1 MVAQMTTS
9 GSDDGLRF
17 EMTWVDQPGELAA
30 EATRGE
36 LRLLLRGEV
45 IWRGLDDR
53 CGFEWTWIELLEFLG
68 DAWPYLMWEEGF
80 PLGLRPAPT
89 EKLSAQAE
97 MMWEQDPEEIRES
110 REAVFEAFQ
119 GVHDLSRGLQGVVLP
134 PLWIVRE
141 GRVCWLSSKQQAVLR
156 SSDEV
161 IQTLSA
167 LGDAIAERLRNTSHT
182 DARAESA
189 LGTWSTRLRVPDLV
203 AVTIATGLDP
213 EIQRVIQKDQPLEH
227 TWELRNEFQPN
238 ELLAAARMAQELS
251 VDVITRVVE
260 AVRRCPKLE
269 TPELDRLTE
278 TLQPLMVEFEH
289 ERPHDQGYRL
299 ATWLRRVLKLGD
311 ESRADPSSLL
321 KQWRVKVRE
330 LAANA
335 PDLDAFACWGPN
347 HGPGIFINSRGSHNQ
362 SQGGVNATLAHEICH
377 LLVDRIGALP
387 LAEVLGGRTSQTAEA
402 RARAFAAE
410 FLLPRTEA
418 GRAFQTIASADDV
431 MRRLQRRYRVSQEIV
446 AWQARNS
453 GASLRATTLAFL
465 RRRVSM
471 PEHY

>member
-1 MVAQMTTS
+1 MKTS

-17 EMTWVDQPGELAA
+17 ELTWSSQSGESAA
-30 EATRGE
+30 DSTRGR

-53 CGFEWTWIELLEFLG
+53 CGFEWTWVELLEFLG
-68 DAWPYLMWEEGF
+68 ETWPYLMWEEGF

-89 EKLSAQAE
+89 EKLFAQAE

-110 REAVFEAFQ
+110 REAVFETFQ

-134 PLWIVRE
+134 PLWVVRE
-141 GRVCWLSSKQQAVLR
+141 GHLCWLATKQQSVLR

-161 IQTLSA
+161 MQTLAA
-167 LGDAIAERLRNTSHT
+167 LGDSIAERLCDTRAAT
-182 DARAESA
+182 DARALSA
-189 LGTWSTRLRVPDLV
+189 LRTWSTRLMVPHPV
-203 AVTIATGLDP
+203 AITIATGLDP
-213 EIQRVIQKDQPLEH
+213 ETQGSIQKDQSLEH
-227 TWELRNEFQPN
+227 TWELRRGFELN

-251 VDVITRVVE
+251 VDVITRLVE

-299 ATWLRRVLKLGD
+299 ATWLRGILKLRV
-311 ESRADPSSLL
+311 ESRADPSNLL
-321 KQWRVKVRE
+321 KQWRVKVRK
-330 LAANA
+330 LAVNA

-347 HGPGIFINSRGSHNQ
+347 HGPGIFINRHGSHNQ
-362 SQGGVNATLAHEICH
+362 FRGGANATLAHEICH
-377 LLVDRIGALP
+377 LLVDRSGALP

-410 FLLPRTEA
+410 FLLPRAEA
-418 GRAFQTIASADDV
+418 GRAFRTTEPAGDV
-431 MRRLQRRYRVSQEIV
+431 MRRLQRRYGVSQEMV

-453 GASLRATTLAFL
+453 GASLRTTTMAFL